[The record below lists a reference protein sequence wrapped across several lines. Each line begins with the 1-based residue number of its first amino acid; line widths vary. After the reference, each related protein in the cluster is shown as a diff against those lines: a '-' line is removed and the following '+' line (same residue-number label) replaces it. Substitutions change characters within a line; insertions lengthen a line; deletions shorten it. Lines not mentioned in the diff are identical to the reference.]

1 MISIPLAQAK
11 KHLSELISKVEA
23 GEIVSVTRRG
33 RPVARLVKCSDDSTG
48 GAQGEQVQQ
57 ALSHLR
63 HLRQGVRLEGEIR
76 EIAREGLA

>member
-48 GAQGEQVQQ
+48 AQGEQVQQ